1 MKSSKLFP
9 EILLRQVRIFLA
21 MCLLTVL
28 AAPGVGASPRLS
40 ETEAGREVMV
50 NYIIHFA
57 HHIQWPI
64 EAFNGT
70 AAPFRVCLIGDDQ
83 IRKPL
88 WARLKHQSIDGR
100 RASVET
106 LAHGEL
112 RRARD
117 CQVLLLLALPRA
129 DQLEIIGALQYFPVL
144 TMSDSPR
151 FAATGGM
158 VEFAGSG
165 GNVSLRLNKTM
176 LERAELKTGTSL
188 FRLTRHVP

>member
-1 MKSSKLFP
+1 
-9 EILLRQVRIFLA
+9 
-21 MCLLTVL
+21 
-28 AAPGVGASPRLS
+28 
-40 ETEAGREVMV
+40 MV

-70 AAPFRVCLIGDDQ
+70 DAPFRVCLVGENQ
-83 IRKPL
+83 IREAL
-88 WARLKHQSIDGR
+88 WVRLKHQSIDGR

-158 VEFAGSG
+158 VEFVGSG
-165 GNVSLRLNKTM
+165 AQVSLRLNKTM

-188 FRLTRHVP
+188 FRLTRHEP

>member
-1 MKSSKLFP
+1 MKSSRLYSGIHSLRRAALVGACVVVILF
-9 EILLRQVRIFLA
+9 A
-21 MCLLTVL
+21 GN
-28 AAPGVGASPRLS
+28 ASASPRLS
-40 ETEAGREVMV
+40 ETEAGRLVMV

-70 AAPFRVCLIGDDQ
+70 GAPFRVCIVGDDQ
-83 IRKPL
+83 IREPL

-117 CQVLLLLALPRA
+117 CQLLLMLALPRA
-129 DQLEIIGALQYFPVL
+129 DQLEIIGALQFFPVL

-158 VEFAGSG
+158 VEFSGSG
-165 GNVSLRLNKTM
+165 SNVALRLNKTM
-176 LERAELKTGTSL
+176 LERAELKTGSSL
-188 FRLTRHVP
+188 FRLTRLAP